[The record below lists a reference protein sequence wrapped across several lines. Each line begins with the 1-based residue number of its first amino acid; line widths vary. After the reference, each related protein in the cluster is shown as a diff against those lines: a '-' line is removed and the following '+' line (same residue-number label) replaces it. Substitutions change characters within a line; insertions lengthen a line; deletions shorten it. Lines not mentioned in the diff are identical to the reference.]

1 MPVVLLVILIVLF
14 YLRITLI
21 GHRVEEIDD
30 DLELMDYFEKILSGK
45 K

>member
-1 MPVVLLVILIVLF
+1 
-14 YLRITLI
+14 LI